1 MTYARILTPPRA
13 ASALLCLA
21 LLSGIWVTHA
31 QEKKRLSIY
40 SSHTNFSVPVSDH
53 DGKEYVPLA
62 DVLQP
67 LGGSVFS
74 ENNKV
79 KLKLANATGECEDG
93 KSKCRVGGNNL
104 ELAGKLIVADGSP
117 LLPLHSLPFVLTAL
131 MDTRFDFHENS
142 RRMFLGN
149 YGNTFKAEAKKSD
162 PPSVVFEFSAPV
174 NPSISTEPG
183 KLRML
188 FTHDGI
194 NSGIEQ
200 FKFDA
205 ATIPNATYSEHNGEA
220 EIVINGT
227 RPLMAEFGEGG
238 KTITVR
244 TAPEQSAA
252 TPTPPIPT
260 PPEQAAPAPE
270 SNPPE
275 SSSSSSTGG
284 TQPLFSHGVGGRYLV
299 VIDASHG
306 GDELGA
312 TLSDKFSEKEIT
324 LSLARRLRNELQA
337 RGIPTMMVRDND
349 ATIPV
354 DDRAAAANAAR
365 PTLYIAVHA
374 GSMGNGI
381 RVYTSVLNG
390 SENTERYPGAG
401 VKVKA
406 GFLPWETAQAGSVQN
421 SRTIALS
428 LTQQLNQSKIR
439 ASWSPAPVRPLNNI
453 ASAAIALEIAPPDP
467 KKDADFLSNSNYQQS
482 VAISV
487 ATALVNARGR
497 LEESRWSYPTEH
509 VDHCCLPARVRIR
522 DGFLCI
528 ASEAAVGG
536 SRGAG
541 SAAKPDSARDWAA
554 GEDSRVHRI

>member
-1 MTYARILTPPRA
+1 MTVRARILSIHTA
-13 ASALLCLA
+13 AAALLCLA
-21 LLSGIWVTHA
+21 VLSGVWVTHA
-31 QEKKRLSIY
+31 QEKKKLSIY
-40 SSHTNFSVPVSDH
+40 SARANFSLAVRDI
-53 DGKEYVPLA
+53 DGKEYVALSE
-62 DVLQP
+62 VLQP
-67 LGGSVFS
+67 LGGVVDYEGS
-74 ENNKV
+74 KI
-79 KLKLANATGECEDG
+79 KMRLAGSAGECDEG
-93 KSKCRVGGNNL
+93 KTRCKI
-104 ELAGKLIVADGSP
+104 AGKNIDLSAKLIVQEGNGQI
-117 LLPLHSLPFVLTAL
+117 PLHSLPFVLTGL
-131 MDTRFDFHENS
+131 MDMKFDFHENS

-149 YGNTFKAEAKKSD
+149 YGNSFKAEARKSD
-162 PPSVVFEFSAPV
+162 PPTVVFEFSAPV

-183 KLRML
+183 KLRMV

-205 ATIPNATYSEHNGEA
+205 AAIPTASYSEHNGEA

-227 RPLMAEFGEGG
+227 RPLMAEFSDGG
-238 KTITVR
+238 KTITVKA
-244 TAPEQSAA
+244 APDQAAA
-252 TPTPPIPT
+252 TPVPPVSAPS
-260 PPEQAAPAPE
+260 EQTMPAPE
-270 SNPPE
+270 STPQE
-275 SSSSSSTGG
+275 TGSSSSSSG
-284 TQPLFSHGVGGRYLV
+284 TQPLFSHGGGGRYLV

-312 TLSDKFSEKEIT
+312 TLSDKLSEKEIT

-365 PTLYIAVHA
+365 PTVYVAVHA

-381 RVYTSVLNG
+381 RVYTSVLSG

-401 VKVKA
+401 VKMKA

-428 LTQQLNQSKIR
+428 LTEQLNQSKIR

-467 KKDADFLSNSNYQQS
+467 KKDADFLSNPNYQQS

-497 LEESRWSYPTEH
+497 LEESR
-509 VDHCCLPARVRIR
+509 
-522 DGFLCI
+522 
-528 ASEAAVGG
+528 
-536 SRGAG
+536 
-541 SAAKPDSARDWAA
+541 
-554 GEDSRVHRI
+554 

>member
-13 ASALLCLA
+13 ASALLCLT

-40 SSHTNFSVPVSDH
+40 SSRANFSVSVSDH
-53 DGKEYVPLA
+53 DGKEYVALA

-67 LGGSVFS
+67 LGGSLFG
-74 ENNKV
+74 ENNKIKF
-79 KLKLANATGECEDG
+79 KLGNAAGECEEG
-93 KSKCRVGGNNL
+93 KAKCRIGGNNT
-104 ELAGKLIVADGSP
+104 ELSGKLVVVEGIP
-117 LLPLHSLPFVLTAL
+117 LVPLHSLPFVLTGL
-131 MDTRFDFHENS
+131 LDTRFDFHENS

-149 YGNTFKAEAKKSD
+149 YGNGFKAEAKKSD

-183 KLRML
+183 KLHML

-205 ATIPNATYSEHNGEA
+205 AAIPTASYSEHNGEA

-227 RPLMAEFGEGG
+227 RPLMAEFSDGG
-238 KTITVR
+238 KTITVKA
-244 TAPEQSAA
+244 APDQAAA
-252 TPTPPIPT
+252 TPVPPVSAPS
-260 PPEQAAPAPE
+260 EQTMPAPE
-270 SNPPE
+270 STPQE
-275 SSSSSSTGG
+275 TGSSSSSSG
-284 TQPLFSHGVGGRYLV
+284 TQPLFSHGGGGRYLV

-312 TLSDKFSEKEIT
+312 TLSDKLSEKEIT

-354 DDRAAAANAAR
+354 DDRAAVANAAR

-374 GSMGNGI
+374 GRMGKGT
-381 RVYTSVLNG
+381 RVYTSGMNG

-428 LTQQLNQSKIR
+428 LTGQLNQSKIR

-453 ASAAIALEIAPPDP
+453 ASAAIALEIAPPDA
-467 KKDADFLSNSNYQQS
+467 KKDADFLSNANYQQS
-482 VAISV
+482 VAIGV
-487 ATALVNARGR
+487 ATAVVNARGR
-497 LEESRWSYPTEH
+497 LEESR
-509 VDHCCLPARVRIR
+509 
-522 DGFLCI
+522 
-528 ASEAAVGG
+528 
-536 SRGAG
+536 
-541 SAAKPDSARDWAA
+541 
-554 GEDSRVHRI
+554 